1 MKFQIRV
8 NLLGK
13 SPDQPFKFSTKNRAE
28 IKEDLC
34 GKYNNNSQIKF
45 KTSMVKSSLCDYS
58 DTYILLRGTITV
70 IGEGSDDAAELL
82 DQRNMMKDE

>member
-13 SPDQPFKFSTKNRAE
+13 SPDQPFKFSTKNLAE

>member
-1 MKFQIRV
+1 
-8 NLLGK
+8 
-13 SPDQPFKFSTKNRAE
+13 
-28 IKEDLC
+28 
-34 GKYNNNSQIKF
+34 
-45 KTSMVKSSLCDYS
+45 MVKSSLCDYS